1 MKNMCLFAGVF
12 VATHTHARMV
22 SPPSFGELPMSFRVM
37 RGRATATAPVF
48 SARWPLSAAS
58 FVWGGGRSTPLTQR
72 KWQVSPF
79 APVLFCPVLLWL
91 CWVLSYGRLVIRGV
105 SK

>member
-72 KWQVSPF
+72 KWQVSLPG
-79 APVLFCPVLLWL
+79 AVVVVLGAVLWEISHSRREQINV
-91 CWVLSYGRLVIRGV
+91 CGI
-105 SK
+105 

>member
-58 FVWGGGRSTPLTQR
+58 FVWGGGGLHPSHSGNGKFPHLRQFC
-72 KWQVSPF
+72 F
-79 APVLFCPVLLWL
+79 ARCCCGCVGCCLM
-91 CWVLSYGRLVIRGV
+91 GD
-105 SK
+105 